1 MSLLNL
7 PAETNDMILTKNTD
21 GEGIEQ
27 AHTGGAKETSL
38 IRESLLLSIIM
49 GMANLANIFFQIIM
63 GRWLTATDYGVLM
76 AMIGILYILN
86 VPADSFRT
94 VMAYFAAKY
103 ASGGG
108 DTRRQVTALYH
119 HVMVRLSV
127 VAVLI
132 IVAVMVCSPWL
143 IRIFHL
149 EGPGPLYA
157 AALVCVSTLAMT
169 TFQGVLQGMERFGW
183 YGVSMNCW
191 FWGRLICSALLVYA
205 GFRATGALCGMTV
218 GALAGVIVPRVLLR
232 RELFHGEVPRETA
245 SLRPLYRYIAKV
257 TLAYAL
263 FMMLAN
269 MDVLAVKHWFSPEV
283 AGDFSRGAMLA
294 HLIWLMP
301 FPVVM
306 AMFPKLV
313 ISRNDRN
320 ARRRLLIKGVGV
332 AAGASFLLAAVL
344 FCFRRFIFQILFRAP
359 ENIMIHNMLFFL
371 GAMLPVSFLFV
382 LLNYD
387 LALNKRT
394 FLGPLAAG
402 NAALAATFLMRHDSI
417 AELLHALFAVCW
429 LLFFVHLLLFCFRN
443 WTAWKRSP
451 AA

>member
-1 MSLLNL
+1 MSLQNPLT
-7 PAETNDMILTKNTD
+7 ETNDMIFTKKTD
-21 GEGIEQ
+21 AAGNDRSDLEPV
-27 AHTGGAKETSL
+27 KETSL

-49 GMANLANIFFQIIM
+49 GLANLANIFFQIIM

-103 ASGGG
+103 ASGEDNTNQEVIG
-108 DTRRQVTALYH
+108 LYR

-132 IVAVMVCSPWL
+132 LAAVMVCSPWL
-143 IRIFHL
+143 IRNFHL

-191 FWGRLICSALLVYA
+191 FWGRLVCSALLVYA

-263 FMMLAN
+263 FMMIAN

-313 ISRNDRN
+313 ISRNDRD

-332 AAGASFLLAAVL
+332 AAGASFMLATVL

-394 FLGPLAAG
+394 FLWPLAAG
-402 NAALAATFLMRHDSI
+402 NAVLGAAFLMRHDSI
-417 AELLHALFAVCW
+417 PELLHTLFAVCW
-429 LLFFVHLLLFCFRN
+429 LLFIIHLLLFCLRN
-443 WTAWKRSP
+443 WTVWKRSP
-451 AA
+451 EA